1 MHVNVGSIPLV
12 ALLLVSAATPSNGA
26 FIRSLLRR
34 RAPITTVVLDADGT
48 TLNPQHEMTPTVA
61 ASIQEARDAGLQ
73 VLLATGRARAG
84 PWVQDVLEPHN
95 LVTPGV
101 FLQGLVAYDIAGK
114 KIVDEILAPSA
125 IERIEAACAGDPSVT
140 VCAYCRNDD
149 PTTTV
154 SHRLITPCLDGR
166 SVKYSTYD
174 DAQCE
179 TPWDRASLAAA
190 AAAAEG
196 DVQAPWRVSAA
207 VRAAAMQRGAD
218 PRTAVSKLLV
228 LCSSPEAVAPLRVR
242 LEEALRRTR
251 EPARVVQA
259 LDWTLEILPAG
270 TSKGAA
276 VRTLLRALG
285 VPPASVM
292 AVGDGENDLEM
303 LQLVGYPVAMGNAV
317 ASVKKVA
324 RHEVSSNAADGVA
337 EAIRTVA
344 LPNRARASARM
355 QVRNDGEEEHGPPV
369 SSRVSSGG
377 EGGPPVS
384 SRRLVLA
391 AGAAAAT
398 STRAG
403 VWPPAALA
411 ADGGVAAPAAAGVK
425 LSRQQI
431 EAKLAK
437 VPVVALVNEESS
449 PFLTGNG
456 GRVGYLWLDP
466 TEALLELRVLQRTS
480 PEARFK
486 VVTLPEVYFPLV
498 RKEQPDLGGELRLRP
513 SKRQVVLA
521 NRALQY
527 NMKEGVLLP
536 TTLDETQGQ
545 VPLFYSERVAFE
557 DKGGGAL
564 FPFFLVKEDLDA
576 AYREL
581 LAKGAVPPPPGGGAV
596 EGIPIGLVRV
606 ATMDGLISQMESG
619 DVDLSKAVIVGS
631 VAAIDIVR
639 QLLSESKAAT

>member
-1 MHVNVGSIPLV
+1 MRDALGQGV
-12 ALLLVSAATPSNGA
+12 ARGGGGGDGG
-26 FIRSLLRR
+26 R
-34 RAPITTVVLDADGT
+34 RAGA
-48 TLNPQHEMTPTVA
+48 VA
-61 ASIQEARDAGLQ
+61 RERGGARVG
-73 VLLATGRARAG
+73 
-84 PWVQDVLEPHN
+84 
-95 LVTPGV
+95 
-101 FLQGLVAYDIAGK
+101 
-114 KIVDEILAPSA
+114 
-125 IERIEAACAGDPSVT
+125 
-140 VCAYCRNDD
+140 
-149 PTTTV
+149 
-154 SHRLITPCLDGR
+154 
-166 SVKYSTYD
+166 
-174 DAQCE
+174 
-179 TPWDRASLAAA
+179 
-190 AAAAEG
+190 
-196 DVQAPWRVSAA
+196 
-207 VRAAAMQRGAD
+207 
-218 PRTAVSKLLV
+218 TAVSKLLV

-276 VRTLLRALG
+276 VRTMLRSLG
-285 VPPASVM
+285 VRPASVM

-303 LQLVGYPVAMGNAV
+303 LRLVGYPVAMGNAV

-324 RHEVSSNAADGVA
+324 RHVVSSNAADGVA

-355 QVRNDGEEEHGPPV
+355 QLRNDGEDEDGPPV
-369 SSRVSSGG
+369 SST
-377 EGGPPVS
+377 
-384 SRRLVLA
+384 RRLVLA

-403 VWPPAALA
+403 VWPPAAMA
-411 ADGGVAAPAAAGVK
+411 ADGGVAAPSAGGVK

-449 PFLTGNG
+449 PFLTANG

-466 TEALLELRVLQRTS
+466 SEALLELRVLQRTS

-536 TTLDETQGQ
+536 TTLDETKGQ

-581 LAKGAVPPPPGGGAV
+581 VAKGAVPPPPGGGAV

-631 VAAIDIVR
+631 VAAIDLVR
-639 QLLSESKAAT
+639 QLVSESKAAT

>member
-1 MHVNVGSIPLV
+1 MTVK
-12 ALLLVSAATPSNGA
+12 LLLLATASTAIAGQLPSVNLAATC
-26 FIRSLLRR
+26 

-61 ASIQEARDAGLQ
+61 ASIQEARDAGLK

-125 IERIEAACAGDPSVT
+125 IERIEAACEGDPSVT

-166 SVKYSTYD
+166 SVKYSSYD

-190 AAAAEG
+190 AATEG

-207 VRAAAMQRGAD
+207 VRAAAVPRGAD
-218 PRTAVSKLLV
+218 ARTAVSKLLV

-242 LEEALRRTR
+242 LEEALRKTR

-276 VRTLLRALG
+276 VRTMLRSLG
-285 VPPASVM
+285 VRPASVM

-303 LQLVGYPVAMGNAV
+303 LRLVGYPVAMGNAV

-324 RHEVSSNAADGVA
+324 RHVVSSNAADGVA

-355 QVRNDGEEEHGPPV
+355 QLRNDGEDEDGPPV
-369 SSRVSSGG
+369 SST
-377 EGGPPVS
+377 
-384 SRRLVLA
+384 RRLVLA

-403 VWPPAALA
+403 VWPPAAMA
-411 ADGGVAAPAAAGVK
+411 ADGGVAAPSAGGVK

-449 PFLTGNG
+449 PFLTANG

-466 TEALLELRVLQRTS
+466 SEALLELRVLQRTS

-536 TTLDETQGQ
+536 TTLDETKGQ

-581 LAKGAVPPPPGGGAV
+581 VAKGAVPPPPGGGAV

-631 VAAIDIVR
+631 VAAIDLVR
-639 QLLSESKAAT
+639 QLVSESKAAT

>member
-1 MHVNVGSIPLV
+1 MRSAFLVLV
-12 ALLLVSAATPSNGA
+12 AAATPSNGA

-61 ASIQEARDAGLQ
+61 ASIQEARDAGLK

-125 IERIEAACAGDPSVT
+125 IERIEAACEGDPSVT

-166 SVKYSTYD
+166 SVKYSSYD

-190 AAAAEG
+190 AAATEG

-207 VRAAAMQRGAD
+207 VRAAAVPRGAD
-218 PRTAVSKLLV
+218 ARTAVSKLLV

-276 VRTLLRALG
+276 VRTMLRSLG
-285 VPPASVM
+285 VRPSSVM

-303 LQLVGYPVAMGNAV
+303 LRLVGYPVAMGNAV

-324 RHEVSSNAADGVA
+324 RHVVSSNAADGVA

-355 QVRNDGEEEHGPPV
+355 QLRNDGEDEDGPQVSSTRRLACKCPPRRSSPV
-369 SSRVSSGG
+369 SST
-377 EGGPPVS
+377 
-384 SRRLVLA
+384 RRLVLA

-403 VWPPAALA
+403 VWPPAAMA
-411 ADGGVAAPAAAGVK
+411 ADGGVAAPSAGGVK

-449 PFLTGNG
+449 PFLTANG

-466 TEALLELRVLQRTS
+466 SEALLELRVLQRTS

-536 TTLDETQGQ
+536 TTLDETKGQ

-581 LAKGAVPPPPGGGAV
+581 VAKGAVPPPPGGGAV

-631 VAAIDIVR
+631 VAAIDLVR
-639 QLLSESKAAT
+639 QLVSESKAAT

>member
-355 QVRNDGEEEHGPPV
+355 QLRNDGEDEDGPPV
-369 SSRVSSGG
+369 SST
-377 EGGPPVS
+377 
-384 SRRLVLA
+384 RRLVLA

>member
-12 ALLLVSAATPSNGA
+12 ALLLVTAATPSNGA

-207 VRAAAMQRGAD
+207 VRAAAVPRGAD
-218 PRTAVSKLLV
+218 ARTAVSKLLV

-355 QVRNDGEEEHGPPV
+355 QVRNDGEDEDGPPV
-369 SSRVSSGG
+369 SST
-377 EGGPPVS
+377 
-384 SRRLVLA
+384 RRLVLA